1 MDSSTLIAV
10 ITFATVT
17 AFTPGPNNLML
28 AASGA
33 NFGFR
38 RSLPHILGIWVGF
51 MSMFLAASFGL
62 ASLFALL
69 PALYSILKVLS
80 IMFLLYLAWRIA
92 TAGRAESKEKDKPLQ
107 LWQAALFQV
116 VNPKGVSVIISTI
129 SAYTSGALNVASEIT
144 PLAFIFF
151 CTTVS
156 ATTSWC
162 LFGTAIARI
171 FTTRRRLR
179 IFNVGMAILLVLSLI
194 PIILD

>member
-116 VNPKGVSVIISTI
+116 INPKGVSVIISTI
-129 SAYTSGALNVASEIT
+129 FRLYQRGNE
-144 PLAFIFF
+144 
-151 CTTVS
+151 C
-156 ATTSWC
+156 C
-162 LFGTAIARI
+162 L
-171 FTTRRRLR
+171 
-179 IFNVGMAILLVLSLI
+179 
-194 PIILD
+194 